1 MGAFGHFRPYG
12 PPANR
17 ATSRSSTPRH
27 AASLGRR
34 RRRSRAMEGF
44 VTVFFWQHDLDPAF
58 PLSVLEYET
67 RDADDQ
73 MHWHE
78 YLEIALCLQG
88 GGQFPVRAPQL
99 SGGARRCLSH
109 RRRRAARWRHR
120 SPQPD
125 APPPHPLPPGA
136 HRGAG
141 LSQLRRRLP
150 LTFQVRW
157 TPVRQP
163 PSGRRG
169 CRLRAPA
176 DPPRA
181 QDNLGPGGPGR
192 PAPPRREPETRAR
205 RPGAVCACQRVGTGW
220 LGNARRSARTGA
232 ASAEL
237 CRAALPGEPDIGAG
251 VGARA
256 RERVARAP
264 PVQGRDERGLQ
275 GVRHEPASL
284 GGEAP
289 ASDQRYLRAGG
300 GLHGRLHKPQ
310 PVLQGVPALFVDVAR
325 RLPAVLPAFG
335 RGGGRAAA
343 RPPVGAR
350 GSRARGLTR
359 GHALPGSRTPSQC
372 RYRQLEPDRLEQER
386 HVAPRQPLLTVNR
399 PLVTLPLAIA
409 DPETGGEDRSSARAS
424 RVPMRMGPAPDRESS
439 MPSFPH
445 LFSPIQLGGLELPNR
460 VVHVPTDIS
469 SSHADGEVSE
479 RDIHHHTDI
488 ARGGAGFV
496 IVGATTP
503 DSTTGRPTVTCLVAD
518 GDNYIPGLA
527 RLAEGMHRYGAKC
540 AVQLQHPG
548 RQCAIPRYNTL
559 GATDRVLKLPW
570 SAGHE
575 IIYENAEEK
584 GKEIRAASIVEILEL
599 VDLFSEAAWRVKQA
613 GFDAVELHAAHGYL
627 LSEFMSP
634 FLNQRND
641 RFGGSLENRMR
652 FPLAVVDSIQKKCGK
667 AYPILVRYS
676 FDEWYAGGRGA
687 EEGVEIARV
696 LERAGCAAVDLSM
709 GMQESPGAGF
719 DPMQYPQ
726 GWATY
731 AAEATKKAIR
741 IPVIT
746 SHSLRDPAYCDQII
760 AEGKTDLVGLARQ
773 LLADPYW
780 PVKAQYGRVRSIR
793 KCISCLGGCWQESLM
808 AKHEIACSIN
818 AACGNPA
825 YAEMKR
831 TTKAARVA
839 VVGGGPAGM
848 EAARIATER
857 GHTVT
862 LFEKAGELGGA
873 LLYCCLVP
881 DPVQVPAHL
890 L

>member
-1 MGAFGHFRPYG
+1 
-12 PPANR
+12 
-17 ATSRSSTPRH
+17 
-27 AASLGRR
+27 
-34 RRRSRAMEGF
+34 
-44 VTVFFWQHDLDPAF
+44 
-58 PLSVLEYET
+58 
-67 RDADDQ
+67 
-73 MHWHE
+73 
-78 YLEIALCLQG
+78 
-88 GGQFPVRAPQL
+88 
-99 SGGARRCLSH
+99 
-109 RRRRAARWRHR
+109 
-120 SPQPD
+120 
-125 APPPHPLPPGA
+125 
-136 HRGAG
+136 
-141 LSQLRRRLP
+141 
-150 LTFQVRW
+150 
-157 TPVRQP
+157 
-163 PSGRRG
+163 
-169 CRLRAPA
+169 
-176 DPPRA
+176 
-181 QDNLGPGGPGR
+181 
-192 PAPPRREPETRAR
+192 
-205 RPGAVCACQRVGTGW
+205 
-220 LGNARRSARTGA
+220 
-232 ASAEL
+232 
-237 CRAALPGEPDIGAG
+237 
-251 VGARA
+251 
-256 RERVARAP
+256 
-264 PVQGRDERGLQ
+264 
-275 GVRHEPASL
+275 
-284 GGEAP
+284 
-289 ASDQRYLRAGG
+289 
-300 GLHGRLHKPQ
+300 
-310 PVLQGVPALFVDVAR
+310 
-325 RLPAVLPAFG
+325 
-335 RGGGRAAA
+335 
-343 RPPVGAR
+343 
-350 GSRARGLTR
+350 
-359 GHALPGSRTPSQC
+359 
-372 RYRQLEPDRLEQER
+372 
-386 HVAPRQPLLTVNR
+386 
-399 PLVTLPLAIA
+399 
-409 DPETGGEDRSSARAS
+409 
-424 RVPMRMGPAPDRESS
+424 

-479 RDIHHHTDI
+479 RDIHHHADI
-488 ARGGAGFV
+488 ARGGAGFI

-503 DSTTGRPTVTCLVAD
+503 DMKTGRPTVTCLVAD

-527 RLAEGMHRYGAKC
+527 RLAESMHRYGAKC

-584 GKEIRAASIVEILEL
+584 GKEIRAASISEILEL

-634 FLNQRND
+634 YLNQRND

-667 AYPILVRYS
+667 GFPVLVRYS
-676 FDEWYAGGRGA
+676 FEEWVEGGRGL
-687 EEGVEIARV
+687 EEGVEIAKM
-696 LERAGCAAVDLSM
+696 LELAGCAAVDLSM
-709 GMQESPGAGF
+709 GIQESAGAGF

-746 SHSLRDPAYCDQII
+746 SHSLRDPEYCDQII

-780 PVKAQYGRVRSIR
+780 PVKAQYGKVKSIR

-825 YAEMKR
+825 YAEMTR
-831 TTKAARVA
+831 TTNAVRIA

-881 DPVQVPAHL
+881 GKEKMRWYLDWIRDQLLDLHVDIRLNHAPGVDELRGFDVVLNATGAISYVPDVLGLRETVVPFEEAMACPKIACECHPGARKLHKLGSHVLLWGDHYAAADTAAFLGSIGKQVTIVTENREFAAECEVIHMYVLRKRFAQGDAEALASRPFKHPVTVIENATVREVREGEVVIEDHEFRRTTLPVSDVVSCHTRPVTDLFAELRAAGVHVINAGDSVRPRNLYYAVKEGSAFGLAVDEHMLFNPNHAVLNDLPIDVLAQLQRTESPAYSRQQMVVITARRDG
-890 L
+890 